1 MQKNKKRCT
10 GLCSAVL
17 VAVVVAAALP
27 MTAFTASAE
36 SVLNC
41 HHEHDDSCYEK
52 NGVATNMEA
61 QKLVCLHEHDESCYE
76 EVLEEAVSVASPTDA
91 QPELINLLDN
101 IQTGAEYLAGE
112 IDTWANGNG
121 ITTAVDGDTVVV
133 TGTATASTQLKLV
146 IPKGVTVEWRAS
158 LTGSDIYVVSI
169 AIESEEN
176 TKFHM
181 IEGVIASTSTREKSA
196 ALFNNNDTDII
207 VSGGRITGG
216 NNENPDERCY
226 GIQNDAIN
234 SSVTIS
240 GGIISSGSG
249 NGNYALSN
257 SVGSFTMTGGTI
269 TGGSGVNHG
278 LYCHSC
284 KVELSGGMI
293 AGSGAE
299 GSWGIK
305 NYYSELSI
313 TGGSIINPRGDAINY
328 VFIDESTKKDI
339 SISGSGVVFGGD
351 VKNTGSTIVQGGSM
365 AGQPT
370 VSENGVIITWTDSK
384 TEYENSSANDLI
396 VLPATAKAVWDK
408 KGGKGGI
415 SYEAGGANKGF
426 IEVPGVTVKAAEKT
440 LDSIAVTTKPT
451 KTVYM
456 KGENFDS
463 TGMVVTAAYTD
474 GSKKPVTGYTVS
486 PSGALT
492 VKDTSVT
499 ITYMEGAITKTAVQA
514 IVVNGADDSDSGSGG
529 SDSGSGDSGN
539 SSGGSGGGSGDS
551 GNNSG
556 GSGGGSGDSGNSSG
570 GSGSGSGGSGGGSGS
585 GSGGSGGGSGGSG
598 GGSGHLASSGGGL
611 KVSLPKNYTGGTKI
625 INNVKVPSYVEEVIW
640 KAMEG
645 GRWRLG
651 RADGSEYVN
660 TWVAA
665 YNPYADLSIGQ
676 QAFDWFLF
684 DGEGFMV
691 TGWYTDGVGNTY
703 YLNPVSDNTK
713 GRMVTGWNVIDGK
726 SYYFNEE
733 PDGTR
738 GKLYR
743 NTMTPDGYHVN
754 ANGVW
759 DGKGKQE

>member
-10 GLCSAVL
+10 DLCSAVL

-61 QKLVCLHEHDESCYE
+61 QKLVCLHEHDDSCYE

-121 ITTAVDGDTVVV
+121 IETAVDGDTVVV

-158 LTGSDIYVVSI
+158 LTGSDVYVVSI
-169 AIESEEN
+169 EVTSEEN
-176 TKFHM
+176 TVFHM
-181 IEGVIASTSTREKSA
+181 ANGVIASTSTRENSA
-196 ALFNNNDTDII
+196 ALFSNNQETDII

-216 NNENPDERCY
+216 NNDVFEEDSY
-226 GIQNDAIN
+226 GIRTPVRNNI
-234 SSVTIS
+234 TIS
-240 GGIISSGSG
+240 GGIISGGSG
-249 NGNYALSN
+249 NGNYGLSSN
-257 SVGSFTMTGGTI
+257 GGHIKMTKGTI
-269 TGGSGVNHG
+269 TGGSGVNCA
-278 LYCHSC
+278 LYCNSC
-284 KVELSGGMI
+284 TVELSGGTI
-293 AGSGAE
+293 NGGSE
-299 GSWGIK
+299 GSLGIN
-305 NYYSELSI
+305 NYYSSLII
-313 TGGSIINPRGDAINY
+313 TGGKVINAGGAAIYSTYINLNTG
-328 VFIDESTKKDI
+328 VID
-339 SISGSGVVFGGD
+339 ISGSGMVFGRD
-351 VKNTGSTIVQGGSM
+351 TKNTGSTIIQEGGVTVL
-365 AGQPT
+365 PT
-370 VSENGVIITWTDSK
+370 LSGNGTVITWTGDK
-384 TEYENSSANDLI
+384 TEYKSGSSEDVS
-396 VLPATAKAVWDK
+396 VLPATAKAVWSK
-408 KGGKGGI
+408 NSGKDGI
-415 SYEAGGANKGF
+415 SYEVGGLNKGF

-440 LDSIAVTTKPT
+440 LESIAVTAKPA
-451 KTVYM
+451 KTVYVE
-456 KGENFDS
+456 GETFDG

-474 GSKKPVTGYTVS
+474 GSKEAVTGYTVS
-486 PSGALT
+486 PSGVLT

-499 ITYMEGAITKTAVQA
+499 ITYTEGGTAKTAVQA
-514 IVVNGADDSDSGSGG
+514 ITVNKA
-529 SDSGSGDSGN
+529 GDSGN
-539 SSGGSGGGSGDS
+539 TGGGSD
-551 GNNSG
+551 
-556 GSGGGSGDSGNSSG
+556 

-598 GGSGHLASSGGGL
+598 GGSGHLATSGGGL

-743 NTMTPDGYHVN
+743 NTMTPDGYRVD